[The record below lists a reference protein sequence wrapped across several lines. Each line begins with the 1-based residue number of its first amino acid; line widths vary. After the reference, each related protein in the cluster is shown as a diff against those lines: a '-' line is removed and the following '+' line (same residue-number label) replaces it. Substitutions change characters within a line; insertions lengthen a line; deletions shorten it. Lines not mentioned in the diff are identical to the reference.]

1 MEKIKYKIQQ
11 RDWVYILILSMVV
24 QFIIYFLAFVYN
36 SSTNALG
43 YVSFAGTMVS
53 IILAVIAIGYTY
65 GESIRQKHNEDELI
79 IQIRGLSEIKE
90 KLGDQVD
97 VLEQI
102 ADLKKDVN
110 NTKELT
116 ISNIQ
121 NLMKNMTPESPAFSS
136 NTANNNF
143 PFLSQ
148 MNLVLFAQI
157 STLIYIYDNCNSNN
171 YRDFSKGVKKY
182 YIDKF
187 TTNNEVMLSFEG
199 AMAIWTILNNLG
211 VWDETSYKPEL
222 KELLKGKIDKNSEI
236 LKNLPSEILDNLKS
250 D

>member
-1 MEKIKYKIQQ
+1 MEKTKYKIQQ
-11 RDWVYILILSMVV
+11 RDWVYILILSMVG

-90 KLGDQVD
+90 KLGDQVN

-110 NTKELT
+110 HTKEITL
-116 ISNIQ
+116 SNIQ
-121 NLMKNMTPESPAFSS
+121 NLIKNMTPEPVVPS
-136 NTANNNF
+136 NSTTSNEF
-143 PFLSQ
+143 PFLSS
-148 MNLVLFAQI
+148 MNFVLFAQI
-157 STLIYIYDNCNSNN
+157 STLIYIYDNSNSKHL
-171 YRDFSKGVKKY
+171 RDFGAEVKKY
-182 YIDKF
+182 YADKF
-187 TTNNEVMLSFEG
+187 TIPHEIQLSFEG
-199 AMAIWTILNNLG
+199 TMAVWTILNNLG
-211 VWDETSYKPEL
+211 VWDETCYKPEL
-222 KELLKGKIDKNSEI
+222 KELLESKIAKNSEI
-236 LKNLPSEILDNLKS
+236 LKILPSEIIDNLKS
-250 D
+250 N